1 MQEHGTFDIDVIG
14 QTIKV
19 KLYDQWNY
27 EVTVRFVKEF
37 KLKALTIC
45 HKPWAC
51 VVDLSEWE
59 LGTPDIWELLEEG
72 NVWSSEH
79 NQKYEASISQ
89 LAVHKQIMEKSDES
103 LSNVETKAFNNET
116 QALAWLESVGIK
128 TTA

>member
-1 MQEHGTFDIDVIG
+1 MQEHGTFNIDLRG
-14 QTIKV
+14 QTVRV

-27 EVTVRFVKEF
+27 EVTVRFVQEF

-45 HKPWAC
+45 NKPWAC

-89 LAVHKQIMEKSDES
+89 LAVHKQIMEKTDES
-103 LSNVETKAFNNET
+103 FSNVETKAFNNET